1 MNTSHTLVHKHK
13 WKLTHNVDSTHAD
26 AESLDLVKG
35 YLEQTKNK
43 TVMCYLTSVQV
54 INRSSMN
61 MKSTSFLVMGFETIN
76 QNLRVTKLLNITL
89 YVIGWCLKFRLKK
102 QWKVMFCNMTYDP
115 RATKSAQTM
124 KFKYFHSFFHTPYL
138 PIYMS
143 HLQRK

>member
-89 YVIGWCLKFRLKK
+89 YVIG
-102 QWKVMFCNMTYDP
+102 
-115 RATKSAQTM
+115 
-124 KFKYFHSFFHTPYL
+124 
-138 PIYMS
+138 
-143 HLQRK
+143 